1 MKKASKRQILGAFGY
16 SEPDRDCPDFEID
29 SIAEEALNYRSLGCL
44 CCDNKT
50 CLKPQ
55 QAEGA
60 PHRAN
65 EIHLR
70 CDKGHTLVVAVL
82 KEDEKEGGQ

>member
-16 SEPDRDCPDFEID
+16 SEPDRDCPDFDND
-29 SIAEEALNYRSLGCL
+29 SVAGESLNYRLLGCL
-44 CCDNKT
+44 CCDNLID
-50 CLKPQ
+50 LKP
-55 QAEGA
+55 ADSEGA
-60 PHRAN
+60 TVRAN

-82 KEDEKEGGQ
+82 KEDEEAMK